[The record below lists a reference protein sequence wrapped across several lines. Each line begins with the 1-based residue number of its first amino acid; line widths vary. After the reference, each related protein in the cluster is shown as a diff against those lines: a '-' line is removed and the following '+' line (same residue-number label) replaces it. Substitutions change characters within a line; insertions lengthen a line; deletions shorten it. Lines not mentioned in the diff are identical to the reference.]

1 MLIWNVD
8 DSVIDLVDVLTE
20 ADYNHRVM
28 RLDDEVAE
36 ALMCDDGFGQVV
48 EPIEP
53 TGQVDKAF
61 RAAHQVCPMT
71 WKEFEAFLATSV
83 K

>member
-1 MLIWNVD
+1 
-8 DSVIDLVDVLTE
+8 VIDLVDVPTE

-48 EPIEP
+48 ERDQIELP
-53 TGQVDKAF
+53 HPV
-61 RAAHQVCPMT
+61 RSMT
-71 WKEFEAFLATSV
+71 WKEFEDFLAASI